1 MSRCEHRGMHD
12 VGVHVCIHTHPP
24 VLIWGVCVH
33 AKACKK
39 KYIPVHLHVCAYLWM
54 WGCTQSQTRAPPH
67 LGPFACSYLLPRPPQ
82 CRMTPV
88 FPFRAST
95 SPSPGLCSLP
105 NTSRR
110 LHACYYL
117 YLQDKKLRSRT
128 SLVFQWLRIQL
139 PVQGTWVQ
147 SLVREDPT
155 CLGAT
160 KPVCHN
166 YRARIL
172 QPVLQNKRSHRNETS
187 ACHN

>member
-1 MSRCEHRGMHD
+1 
-12 VGVHVCIHTHPP
+12 
-24 VLIWGVCVH
+24 
-33 AKACKK
+33 
-39 KYIPVHLHVCAYLWM
+39 M
-54 WGCTQSQTRAPPH
+54 WGCMCAFTHICP
-67 LGPFACSYLLPRPPQ
+67 CSYGECVSMQKPAKRNTYLCISMSVHTCGCGAAPKARLGLQLTWDPSLAATCCHAHPQ

-95 SPSPGLCSLP
+95 SPSPGLYSLP

-110 LHACYYL
+110 QHACYYL
-117 YLQDKKLRSRT
+117 FLQDKKLRSRT

-166 YRARIL
+166 YRAQIL
-172 QPVLQNKRSHRNETS
+172 EPVLQNKRSHRNEKST
-187 ACHN
+187 CHN